1 MRLLIDEC
9 LSARLC
15 SLLADAGHE
24 AIHVGDLDLL
34 GKPDTDVMA
43 AAKSDGRVLV
53 SADTDF
59 GELLAKSGA
68 ALPSVVLLRR
78 PAKTP
83 EEQAAVLKANLP
95 AVESDLAS
103 GAVVVILHDRLRV
116 RSLPMGGSK

>member
-1 MRLLIDEC
+1 MKLLIDEC

-15 SLLADAGHE
+15 GLLEEIGHDAV
-24 AIHVGDLDLL
+24 HVSDLGLL

-43 AAKSDGRVLV
+43 AAKEDQRVV
-53 SADTDF
+53 ISADTDF

-78 PAKTP
+78 PGKTP

-95 AVESDLAS
+95 AVESDLES
-103 GAVVVILHDRLRV
+103 GAVVVFLQDRIRV
-116 RSLPMGGSK
+116 RSLPIGGSA